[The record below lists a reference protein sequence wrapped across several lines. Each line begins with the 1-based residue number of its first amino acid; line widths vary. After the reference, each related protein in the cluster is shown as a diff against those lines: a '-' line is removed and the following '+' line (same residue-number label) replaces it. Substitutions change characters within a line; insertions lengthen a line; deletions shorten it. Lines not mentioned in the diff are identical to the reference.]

1 MSAPG
6 GEKQTEERKPQ
17 GKPNMSGAQSRK
29 LDQADLE
36 RLTAAAGELRRQNR
50 RIERSSAQNG
60 CEHGTLVRA
69 LPSVESL
76 ASAHLA

>member
-6 GEKQTEERKPQ
+6 GEKRTEERKPQ
-17 GKPNMSGAQSRK
+17 GKPNMSGARSRQ

-50 RIERSSAQNG
+50 RMERSSAQNG
-60 CEHGTLVRA
+60 CKDGTPVRA
-69 LPSVESL
+69 PPSVESL
-76 ASAHLA
+76 AHLA